1 MLQVEYQ
8 HYLTIAA
15 MVESEKQFQLWH
27 DSVLLAANNRV
38 FFKESNSLVSLC
50 FQLQE
55 ATSCSLQLHQH
66 VPIIFRQRL
75 PPSQHTELT

>member
-38 FFKESNSLVSLC
+38 F
-50 FQLQE
+50 
-55 ATSCSLQLHQH
+55 
-66 VPIIFRQRL
+66 
-75 PPSQHTELT
+75 